1 MSQAESS
8 SRRAARAGG
17 PVEPAARAAAK
28 SAGKLLGTRLPKPGG
43 ASAEGTRHGRAK
55 TPTRLKRIEAKR
67 NAILDA
73 ALSLFSRYGLHGTP
87 VEEIA
92 RTAGVSKTNLFYYFA
107 SKEEVY
113 VGVLS
118 RLLDQWLDP
127 LRELQLDT
135 DPIQGIGEYIRR
147 KILFSRTHPEASR
160 LFCLEMV
167 QGAPLLR
174 HELETSLKEL
184 VDAKAQVIRGWTAAG
199 KLAPID
205 PHHLIF
211 SIWATTQHYADF
223 ASQIDALLN
232 TGLDD
237 ERFVEEATRNVQR
250 IILDGLRVRE
260 GG

>member
-1 MSQAESS
+1 MRPAPPTDGPAG
-8 SRRAARAGG
+8 RKAR
-17 PVEPAARAAAK
+17 PAATPLRAR
-28 SAGKLLGTRLPKPGG
+28 KLADGTAHDATGG
-43 ASAEGTRHGRAK
+43 AKRPK
-55 TPTRLKRIEAKR
+55 TPNRLRRIAAKR

-73 ALSLFSRYGLHGTP
+73 ALSLFSRYGLHGTT

-92 RTAGVSKTNLFYYFA
+92 RTAEVSKTNLFYYFA
-107 SKEEVY
+107 SKDEVY

-127 LRELQLDT
+127 LRELELDT
-135 DPIQGIGEYIRR
+135 DPLEGIGAYIRR
-147 KILFSRTHPEASR
+147 KIRFSRTHPEASR

-184 VDAKAQVIRGWTAAG
+184 VDAKAEVIRGWTAAG

-205 PHHLIF
+205 PYHLIF
-211 SIWATTQHYADF
+211 AIWATTQHYADF
-223 ASQIDALLN
+223 ASQIDALLG

-237 ERFVEEATRNVQR
+237 EAFVEEATRNVQR
-250 IILDGLRVRE
+250 VILDGLRVR
-260 GG
+260 

>member
-1 MSQAESS
+1 MDRLS
-8 SRRAARAGG
+8 SRKVRAEARTRQILPRKAPEASSGEPAGG
-17 PVEPAARAAAK
+17 AR
-28 SAGKLLGTRLPKPGG
+28 P
-43 ASAEGTRHGRAK
+43 K
-55 TPTRLKRIEAKR
+55 TPNRLRRIEAKHT
-67 NAILDA
+67 AILDA
-73 ALSLFSRYGLHGTP
+73 ALSLFSRYGLHGTT

-92 RTAGVSKTNLFYYFA
+92 RTAEVSKTNLFYYFA
-107 SKEEVY
+107 TKDEVY

-127 LRELQLDT
+127 LRELRLDT
-135 DPIQGIGEYIRR
+135 DPIEGIREYIRR

-174 HELETSLKEL
+174 RELETSLKEL
-184 VDAKAQVIRGWTAAG
+184 VDAKAEVIRAWTAAG

-205 PHHLIF
+205 PYHLIF

-223 ASQIDALLN
+223 ASQIDALVE

-237 ERFVEEATRNVQR
+237 DQFVEEATRNVQR
-250 IILDGLRVRE
+250 IILDGLRVRSD
-260 GG
+260 G